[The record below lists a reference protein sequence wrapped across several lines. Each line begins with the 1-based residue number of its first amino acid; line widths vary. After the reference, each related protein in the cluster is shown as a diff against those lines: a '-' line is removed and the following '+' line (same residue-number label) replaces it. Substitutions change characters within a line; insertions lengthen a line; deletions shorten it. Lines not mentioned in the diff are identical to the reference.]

1 MNFLLKIVQG
11 PNTGAEIAL
20 VSGLTVSLGKS
31 DSCDIILADP
41 TLPDEPIQI
50 ETGEDR
56 VTVHLPDG
64 GGSVRLEPFHVT
76 NVGTT
81 AFAVGPSDGVWGSL
95 VWPKPETPVPEAGE
109 TPAAATPEEG
119 EMPEATAP
127 VEPPPARDE
136 EGKRRSRIP
145 GCLLILL
152 VLALILAALFLVFRP
167 KIVEYWENRTRLQGT
182 SGEQQT
188 AQGTNVTGE
197 VVQTQAEVKPIDR
210 LVERYALSV
219 TNRNNRQVLSGNFR
233 TRAERLAA
241 TAESYATEPGVELD
255 FSDDESLRTAAE
267 DTLTMI
273 GSGSLRVANVTN
285 RVIVLSGKVSS
296 PETLRRVLET
306 LSSEV
311 PRLENVD
318 MALVSVDAP
327 TTPAPSQG
335 TVASTT
341 TTSRRSVKAREKKDS
356 VEKPSKPEL
365 PVCGVLIDPYPC
377 LVMRNGTRLL
387 EGGQI
392 GESTIL
398 KIESD
403 QITLTNSMGVIV
415 WKP

>member
-76 NVGTT
+76 TVGTT
-81 AFAVGPSDGVWGSL
+81 AFAVGPSDGVWGTL
-95 VWPKPETPVPEAGE
+95 VWPKPETPVSASGE
-109 TPAAATPEEG
+109 TSAAATSGEG
-119 EMPEATAP
+119 EMPETPAP
-127 VEPPPARDE
+127 VAPMPARDE
-136 EGKRRSRIP
+136 RWKRRSRIP

-167 KIVEYWENRTRLQGT
+167 KIVEHWENWNRPRGAN
-182 SGEQQT
+182 GEQQT
-188 AQGTNVTGE
+188 VQGTNVAGE
-197 VVQTQAEVKPIDR
+197 VVQPQAEVKPIDR
-210 LVERYALSV
+210 LVGRYALSV
-219 TNRNNRQVLSGNFR
+219 TNRNSRQVLYGNFR

-241 TAESYATEPGVELD
+241 TAESYAAEPGVELD
-255 FSDDESLRTAAE
+255 FTDDESLRTAAE

-285 RVIVLSGKVSS
+285 RVVVLSGKVSS
-296 PETLRRVLET
+296 PESLRRVLET

-311 PRLENVD
+311 PRLETVD
-318 MALVSVDAP
+318 AARVSVDAP
-327 TTPAPSQG
+327 ATPVPAQE
-335 TVASTT
+335 TVASTAL
-341 TTSRRSVKAREKKDS
+341 RRSVKTRGNKDP
-356 VEKPSKPEL
+356 VEKQGKPEL

-398 KIESD
+398 KIEPD